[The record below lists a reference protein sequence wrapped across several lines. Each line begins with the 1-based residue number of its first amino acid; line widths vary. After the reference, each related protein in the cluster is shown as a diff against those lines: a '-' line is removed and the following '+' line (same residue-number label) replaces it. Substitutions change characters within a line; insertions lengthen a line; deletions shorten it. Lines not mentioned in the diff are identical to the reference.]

1 MENSIKKS
9 SSGQVLSVLS
19 FILSTIAIISAGLC
33 CVTSFISPI
42 IGIPFGLLAVFLGFV
57 SVISATIGMSQA
69 RKSNSSLL
77 VSQIGLWVG
86 IIAVAIVVVFILV
99 IFYCMGTQML
109 R

>member
-33 CVTSFISPI
+33 CVTTFISPI

-77 VSQIGLWVG
+77 ISQIGLWVG

-99 IFYCMGTQML
+99 IFYWMGTQML